1 MSFSRTSEGTRV
13 AQQEIM
19 PPASTRPET
28 RPTLP
33 AAIAPKAPTRVRTPR
48 RRTVTVWIGDTP
60 FQALVV

>member
-1 MSFSRTSEGTRV
+1 MWARELLKQT
-13 AQQEIM
+13 IM

-33 AAIAPKAPTRVRTPR
+33 AAVTLATPSARERPPR
-48 RRTVTVWIGDTP
+48 RRTVTVWIGDMS